1 MAAVPRTG
9 LRERGRSR
17 PWYRRLTALKT
28 IKIRPVRPLMT
39 NCKTTV
45 RADCSF
51 FVELPPSASEIS
63 SSLRWLCVGSLP
75 WTGVQSLSP
84 PPWLCM
90 LSVQA
95 QSFRLCATH
104 GLALQAP
111 LSMGFFRQEYWSGLP
126 CPPPGDP
133 PDPEIE
139 PESPVSPVLAGRF
152 FTPEPPGKPPVANI

>member
-95 QSFRLCATH
+95 QSFRLCAT
-104 GLALQAP
+104 
-111 LSMGFFRQEYWSGLP
+111 SWTS
-126 CPPPGDP
+126 PPGSSVHGILQTRILEWVAMPSSRGSSRPRDRTR
-133 PDPEIE
+133 
-139 PESPVSPVLAGRF
+139 VSSVSCIGRQILY
-152 FTPEPPGKPPVANI
+152 P